1 MKSPSSIPKK
11 SDQTMKLFSWIPT
24 VSDRMPKA
32 SSSSS
37 IRKTFKKLYEQK
49 DLVRN
54 NKDQYGVICDNI
66 WQQSYQRLSLT
77 KISKATPSGDP
88 KGSLNTSCSEPKV
101 PLVPRMGHSA
111 LTPSKEYVIDAQSL
125 HLDFFDIKCSKKNPN
140 SKNRY
145 TNQILSTTC
154 YEQNWL

>member
-1 MKSPSSIPKK
+1 MKKPYLLLFQQKSLSSHRVIQSFKLTGGKFGSEGSLGAPYGALSGNISYCRQVATLSNCSGRVMKSPSPIPKK

-66 WQQSYQRLSLT
+66 
-77 KISKATPSGDP
+77 
-88 KGSLNTSCSEPKV
+88 
-101 PLVPRMGHSA
+101 
-111 LTPSKEYVIDAQSL
+111 
-125 HLDFFDIKCSKKNPN
+125 
-140 SKNRY
+140 
-145 TNQILSTTC
+145 
-154 YEQNWL
+154 